1 MVEFAFWDIFRN
13 LLLATRWTL
22 VLSFIALTGGA
33 ALAFILLVLRLSN
46 YKSINLLISVY
57 VELFQGTPLLM
68 QLFLFYFGLAL
79 LGIETSV
86 WWSASAAL
94 IFYTAAYLTE
104 IWMGCVRSVSKGQWF
119 AAQSLGLNFRQ
130 QLKWIIFPQV
140 YRLSVAPT
148 VGFLV
153 QVIKATA
160 LTSVIGFVE
169 LTKAATMISN
179 VTFKPFLIFSCVALI
194 YFVICSPLSWLAKRL
209 ELRLAK
215 G

>member
-1 MVEFAFWDIFRN
+1 MVEFTFWDIFRN

-22 VLSFIALTGGA
+22 VLSLIALTGGA
-33 ALAFILLVLRLSN
+33 ALAFILLVLRLVN
-46 YKSINLLISVY
+46 YKSTNLLISVY
-57 VELFQGTPLLM
+57 VEIFQGTPLLM

-79 LGIETSV
+79 LGVETSV
-86 WWSASAAL
+86 WWSAAAAL

-104 IWMGCVRSVSKGQWF
+104 IWTGCVRSVPKGQWF
-119 AAQSLGLNFRQ
+119 AAQSLGLDFTQ

-140 YRLSVAPT
+140 YRLGVAPT

-160 LTSVIGFVE
+160 LTSVIGFIE

-179 VTFKPFLIFSCVALI
+179 VTFKPCLVYSCVALI

-209 ELRLAK
+209 ELRLAQV
-215 G
+215 

>member
-22 VLSFIALTGGA
+22 LLSVIALIGGA
-33 ALAFILLVLRLSN
+33 ILAFALLILRL
-46 YKSINLLISVY
+46 INRKTLNFLISIY
-57 VELFQGTPLLM
+57 VEIFQGTPLLM

-79 LGIETSV
+79 FGFDTSV

-94 IFYTAAYLTE
+94 ILYTGAYLTE
-104 IWMGCVRSVSKGQWF
+104 IWTGCVRAVPNGQWF
-119 AAQSLGLNFRQ
+119 AGKSLGFSFIQ
-130 QLKWIIFPQV
+130 QLRWIIFPQV

-153 QVIKATA
+153 QVIKGTA

-169 LTKAATMISN
+169 LTKAGTMISN
-179 VTFKPFLIFSCVALI
+179 VTFKPFLVFACVALI
-194 YFVICSPLSWLAKRL
+194 YFAICFPLSWIATRL
-209 ELRLAK
+209 EIRFARA
-215 G
+215 

>member
-22 VLSFIALTGGA
+22 VLSLIALTGGA
-33 ALAFILLVLRLSN
+33 ALAFILLVLRLVN
-46 YKSINLLISVY
+46 YKSTNLLISVY
-57 VELFQGTPLLM
+57 VEIFQGTPLLM

-79 LGIETSV
+79 LGVETSV
-86 WWSASAAL
+86 WWSAAAAL

-104 IWMGCVRSVSKGQWF
+104 IWTGCVRSVPKGQWF
-119 AAQSLGLNFRQ
+119 AAQSLGLDFTQ

-140 YRLSVAPT
+140 YRLGVAPT

-160 LTSVIGFVE
+160 LTSVIGFIE

-179 VTFKPFLIFSCVALI
+179 VTFKHFLVYSCVALI

-209 ELRLAK
+209 ELRLAQV
-215 G
+215 